1 MQHPTIRQ
9 LPTFSFAHKFSMV
22 GYSARIT
29 LRPQQMEISMIT
41 EGELTVLHNGAQDV
55 AKKGDIICNLG
66 QVLDVSYAGYHAHRT
81 ACFFV
86 ETAPDVPPLDFPIVI
101 HAPQN
106 SAACLRL
113 IDKIIAAG
121 VLDPEDHLK
130 LSGLFLQL
138 LGEVA
143 DACRGGGTVH
153 SPGERRYVDSA
164 KRYISDHINE
174 PIAQS
179 DIAAFL
185 GITPE
190 YLCSVFKKCEGCSVM
205 RFINEIK
212 LTHVRSLMEND
223 RLTLSQAAAQ
233 YGFSDPNYVSKLYRR
248 YFNETI
254 TGAVKISKRTHAQ
267 WVDESEA

>member
-1 MQHPTIRQ
+1 MENFSIRR
-9 LPTFSFAHKFSMV
+9 LPTFFFAHKFAID
-22 GYSARIT
+22 GYRAHLIP
-29 LRPQQMEISMIT
+29 RPQQIEICLIT
-41 EGELTVLHNGAQDV
+41 EGELSVFCNGVPDV
-55 AKKGDIICNLG
+55 ARRGDIVCNYG
-66 QVLDVSYAGYHAHRT
+66 RVLDVFCEGYHAHHT
-81 ACFFV
+81 VSFLV
-86 ETAPDVPPLDFPIVI
+86 EFEPDASAFDLPLVI

-113 IDKIIAAG
+113 IDKIITAG
-121 VLDPEDHLK
+121 VIDPEDHFK

-143 DACRGGGTVH
+143 EACRGGAART
-153 SPGERRYVDSA
+153 PGERRYVESA

-174 PIAQS
+174 PITQS
-179 DIAAFL
+179 EIASFL

-190 YLCSVFKKCEGCSVM
+190 YFCSVFKKCEGCSVM

-223 RLTLSQAAAQ
+223 RLSLAQAAAQ

-254 TGAVKISKRTHAQ
+254 TGAVKISKRTY
-267 WVDESEA
+267 VSGEDFKT

>member
-1 MQHPTIRQ
+1 MPYPTLTQ

-22 GYSARIT
+22 GYRARIT
-29 LRPQQMEISMIT
+29 LRPQQMEICVIT
-41 EGELTVLHNGAQDV
+41 EGELTVTRDGVQDV
-55 AKKGDIICNLG
+55 AKKGDIICNCG
-66 QVLDVSYAGYHAHRT
+66 QVLDVAYGGYHAHRT
-81 ACFFV
+81 ACFLV
-86 ETAPDVPPLDFPIVI
+86 ESEPDAPFCFPTVI
-101 HAPQN
+101 HNPQN

-113 IDKIIAAG
+113 IDKIIAAS

-138 LGEVA
+138 LGEVT
-143 DACRGGGTVH
+143 DASRGGGASR

-267 WVDESEA
+267 WVDGSEA

>member
-1 MQHPTIRQ
+1 MEKISVRQ
-9 LPTFSFAHKFSMV
+9 LPRFSFAHKFSMV
-22 GYSARIT
+22 GYRYRISA
-29 LRPQQMEISMIT
+29 LRPQETEISMIT
-41 EGELTVLHNGAQDV
+41 EGSLTVVHNGVQDV
-55 AKKGDIICNLG
+55 AQRGDIICNFG
-66 QVLDVSYAGYHAHRT
+66 QVLDVSCEGYHAHHT
-81 ACFFV
+81 ACFLV
-86 ETAPDVPPLDFPIVI
+86 ETDPDAPPPDLPLVI

-113 IDKIIAAG
+113 IDKIIAAS
-121 VLDPEDHLK
+121 VLDPENHLK

-143 DACRGGGTVH
+143 DACRGGAASR
-153 SPGERRYVDSA
+153 SPGERRYVESA

-179 DIAAFL
+179 EIAAHL

-212 LTHVRSLMEND
+212 LTRVRSLMEND
-223 RLTLSQAAAQ
+223 RLSLAQAAPQ

-254 TGAVKISKRTHAQ
+254 TEAVKISKRTHF
-267 WVDESEA
+267 SRKTPKP